1 VRGNSFNLGE
11 VRFRQHIRKKF
22 FTVRVVR
29 CWNRLPREVVEA
41 PFLEVFKARLDGS
54 VSNLIWREESLPIAG
69 GMGVGDLKGP
79 FQPKP
84 FYDSMWR
91 WELW

>member
-29 CWNRLPREVVEA
+29 CWNRFPREVVDALSLEA
-41 PFLEVFKARLDGS
+41 FKARLDRALR
-54 VSNLIWREESLPIAG
+54 NL
-69 GMGVGDLKGP
+69 V
-79 FQPKP
+79 
-84 FYDSMWR
+84 
-91 WELW
+91 